1 MSHCIPMNRFALAHP
16 TLAALAALA
25 VALPASAAPQCPPD
39 AFEPNDLCAQAAP
52 VGAGVHSGLTASP
65 SQLDH
70 YRIDV
75 PAGQRLDLSL
85 TFLQPAAGLSGF
97 AFLFADDGSGS
108 PCDSFQNSVA
118 AVDFTA
124 QSPTAALAWSAPK
137 TAPATFI
144 LQVQAFGDDCADY
157 ELAVAIAPDPCALPD
172 DAFEP
177 NDTCATAAPLG
188 LGTFGGLNAGIV
200 DPDHFAFTLAPK
212 EVLTVALSGLAPTE
226 TVTMFAWDPNNNCG
240 DTNAIVSAGVVH
252 GPATG
257 GLYLANTGVVPRTF
271 VVNVVPTPNQET
283 GVGFCVDY
291 SLSVT
296 SEFDPCGA
304 LTGDAFEP
312 NSSCFTAAPL
322 SATQTGLTVHSWMD
336 QDWYAIDVPARSTLR
351 LRSKSTLHKK
361 VGPMMLWSGC
371 GGNPDFLASSA
382 PWLFDLTDPRHFLKW
397 HNAAD
402 FGVDTRLLMISNNLH
417 FPQPFCDV
425 YQVEFALTLGETYCL
440 PAKNSS
446 GDAALLSA
454 SGSTQVGVGT
464 LELSAAPVPANS
476 IGLVFFG
483 PATKAP
489 TPFGGGWMCTQGP
502 LLRLPGATT
511 GAAGVLNT
519 SIDWT
524 GTASAIAAGQSFAF
538 QAWFRDAAANPT
550 FNLSDGLEIAFQ

>member
-1 MSHCIPMNRFALAHP
+1 MRSRTLFVSLA
-16 TLAALAALA
+16 TGCL
-25 VALPASAAPQCPPD
+25 ASAASPAPQCPPD
-39 AFEPNDLCAQAAP
+39 AFEPNDLCAQAALL
-52 VGAGVHSGLTASP
+52 GAGVHTGLTIAP
-65 SQLDH
+65 PELDH

-75 PAGQRLDLSL
+75 PAGQRLDLTL
-85 TFLQPAAGLSGF
+85 TFQQPAASLGGF

-118 AVDFTA
+118 GTEFGGAL
-124 QSPTAALAWSAPK
+124 PTASMSWSAPK
-137 TAPATFI
+137 TAPATFF

-157 ELAVAIAPDPCALPD
+157 ELAVAIAPDPCAAIPD

-188 LGTFGGLNAGIV
+188 LGTFSGLNAGIV
-200 DPDHFAFTLAPK
+200 DPDHFAFTVAPM
-212 EVLTVALSGLAPTE
+212 EVLTVALSGLAPTV

-240 DTNAIVSAGVVH
+240 DTNAIVSAGSIH

-283 GVGFCVDY
+283 GAGFCVDY
-291 SLSVT
+291 SLSVS

-304 LTGDAFEP
+304 LSGDAFEP

-322 SATQTGLTVHSWMD
+322 SSTQTGLTVHGWMD
-336 QDWYAIDVPARSTLR
+336 QDWYSIDVPARSTLR
-351 LRSKSTLHKK
+351 LRSKSTANLK

-371 GGNPDFLASSA
+371 GGNPDFLASSQ
-382 PWLFDLTDPRHFLKW
+382 PWLFDPADPRHFLKW

-402 FGVDTRLLMISNNLH
+402 FGVNTRLLMIANGLQ

-425 YQVEFALTLGETYCL
+425 YELEFELTLGEPYCL

-464 LELSAAPVPANS
+464 LELSATPVPANS

-483 PATKAP
+483 PASKPP
-489 TPFGGGWMCTQGP
+489 TPFGGGWLCTQGP
-502 LLRLPGATT
+502 LLRLPGAFT
-511 GAAGVLNT
+511 GPQGVLAT
-519 SIDWT
+519 TIDWT
-524 GTASAIAAGQSFAF
+524 GTASVLAAGQSFAF
-538 QAWFRDAAANPT
+538 QAWFRDAAATPN